1 MAASDISVTV
11 SAAVHSVNRGEHG
24 ERGKRKGERAK
35 MLGAERMLWA
45 CPERTD
51 TKDKGEGA
59 RRCPEMT
66 GKRKRREFTAEYKAE
81 VVALFRTTD
90 KSVAQLA
97 KELDLTPSAVQRWV
111 TQAEVD
117 AGKREGLTTTEREE
131 LAFLRRENRILREE
145 RDILKRATA
154 FFAKEIR

>member
-1 MAASDISVTV
+1 
-11 SAAVHSVNRGEHG
+11 
-24 ERGKRKGERAK
+24 
-35 MLGAERMLWA
+35 
-45 CPERTD
+45 
-51 TKDKGEGA
+51 
-59 RRCPEMT
+59 MT
-66 GKRKRREFTAEYKAE
+66 GKRRRREFTAEYKAE

-90 KSVAQLA
+90 KSVAQIA

-117 AGKREGLTTTEREE
+117 AGNREGLTTTEREE
-131 LAFLRRENRILREE
+131 LAYLRRENRILREE